1 MFKTSRIRALFF
13 VFLLAF
19 SLGTTAVSTE
29 AHADIRR
36 PGGGR
41 TFSIEPHLGFGYYQS
56 AGALGVRFSLPI
68 LQNGFIPGINNAV
81 FFNFGV
87 DVYSNF
93 SVFSLGIPLT
103 LNWSFYFTR
112 RFSMFLE
119 LGANIFLNSGLF
131 SGGGFQFGISD
142 WLTGALGFRF
152 KITPKFALLLR
163 VGSPYSSL
171 GVEIFM

>member
-1 MFKTSRIRALFF
+1 MLKSSRVRSLLFA
-13 VFLLAF
+13 FLLVLG
-19 SLGTTAVSTE
+19 LGTTALSSQ
-29 AHADIRR
+29 AHANIRR

-41 TFSIEPHLGFGYYQS
+41 TFSIEPHLGFGYYNV

-68 LQNGFIPGINNAV
+68 LQNGFIPSINNAV

-93 SVFSLGIPLT
+93 KVFSMGIPLT
-103 LNWSFYFTR
+103 LHWSFYFTR
-112 RFSMFLE
+112 RFSMFFE

-131 SGGGFQFGISD
+131 SGGGFEFGINN
-142 WLTGALGFRF
+142 WLTGALGLRYKF
-152 KITPKFALLLR
+152 TPRFALLLR

-171 GVEIFM
+171 GIEIFM